1 MAYGTDK
8 DNPVLG
14 LRAICSFLRMRDGK
28 SRLEGGHGVEGDKSL
43 ELQRSCERQMHEF

>member
-14 LRAICSFLRMRDGK
+14 LRAGYQPYTIGHMLFSSDARREEQAKG
-28 SRLEGGHGVEGDKSL
+28 RAWRGG
-43 ELQRSCERQMHEF
+43 R